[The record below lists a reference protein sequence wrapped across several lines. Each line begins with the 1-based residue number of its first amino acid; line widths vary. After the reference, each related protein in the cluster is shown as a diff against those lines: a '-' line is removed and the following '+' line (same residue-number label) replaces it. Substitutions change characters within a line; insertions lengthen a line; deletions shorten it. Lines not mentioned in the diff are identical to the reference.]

1 MTMTMTMTMTIT
13 VMLNQSKTND
23 AIINIC
29 TNENKKH
36 ASTNLQK
43 QQKYYKNT
51 IKKPIVVIPEK
62 ICLVLCFTWSK
73 YVLDYI
79 H

>member
-1 MTMTMTMTMTIT
+1 MTMTMTMTIT

-23 AIINIC
+23 AMINIC

-43 QQKYYKNT
+43 QQKYYK
-51 IKKPIVVIPEK
+51 KPTVVIPK
-62 ICLVLCFTWSK
+62 QNCLVLCFTWYK
-73 YVLDYI
+73 YVLVYI